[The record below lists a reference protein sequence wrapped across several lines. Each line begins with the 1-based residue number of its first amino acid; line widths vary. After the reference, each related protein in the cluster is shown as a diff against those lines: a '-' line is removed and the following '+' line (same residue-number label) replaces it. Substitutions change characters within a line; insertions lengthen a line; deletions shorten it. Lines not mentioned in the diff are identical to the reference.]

1 MPLSKPITG
10 VDGNP
15 IESLFLPKGLD
26 FFVHVAGSNTSPDIW
41 GPDAHVWRPE
51 RWLEPQPESVAAAHL
66 PSVFGK
72 GVMTFYGGGRACI
85 GMQFSQLEMK
95 MVVAS
100 LVSTFRFEPSEK
112 EEVEWR
118 FGNIIAP
125 SVKGAPERSPKL
137 PMKLSIV

>member
-1 MPLSKPITG
+1 
-10 VDGNP
+10 
-15 IESLFLPKGLD
+15 
-26 FFVHVAGSNTSPDIW
+26 
-41 GPDAHVWRPE
+41 
-51 RWLEPQPESVAAAHL
+51 
-66 PSVFGK
+66 
-72 GVMTFYGGGRACI
+72 MTFYGGGRACI